1 MAILSDL
8 LIFDHDIKHFMIHI
22 EFNTTKK
29 NIQVNLVRKENIDN
43 EVVRLGMTGSVVI
56 DEDNTF
62 KNRARPLQEL
72 MPIEEGLVK
81 QVVNHFTFWLWKRAV

>member
-1 MAILSDL
+1 MMAILSDL

-22 EFNTTKK
+22 EFNTT

-43 EVVRLGMTGSVVI
+43 EFIRLGMTGHVVI

-62 KNRARPLQEL
+62 RNRARPL
-72 MPIEEGLVK
+72 
-81 QVVNHFTFWLWKRAV
+81 